1 MPRPRPRR
9 LALALALAALP
20 DAASAAGGGVQLF
33 LDLEGGVLW
42 PRYNDVQVP
51 NDTGTPFSLTDG
63 EFTTQAAPVIRFQ
76 AGARFGRHTLSGT
89 IAPIRVQGKGTGG
102 GSSILF
108 RGQTFTADES
118 TSFDYKFDT
127 YRLTYRYALVAHP
140 RFELALGATALV
152 RDAEIRLSEPGH
164 SAAEKN
170 VGVVPLLSF
179 RIAGSLGGPFWL
191 AVDGDALAAKQG
203 RAEDVLFALELRT
216 GKLAFRAGYRLLE
229 GGADSSSVYNF
240 AWFHQVVA
248 GVRYEL

>member
-1 MPRPRPRR
+1 MPRPR
-9 LALALALAALP
+9 LVAVALAFAAALP
-20 DAASAAGGGVQLF
+20 AVASAAGGGAQPF

-51 NDTGTPFSLTDG
+51 NDTGTRFSLVDG
-63 EFTTQAAPVIRFQ
+63 EFATQTAPVVRFQ
-76 AGARFGRHTLSGT
+76 AGARWGRHALSAT
-89 IAPIRVQGKGTGG
+89 FAPLRVHGNGTGG
-102 GSSILF
+102 APLLF
-108 RGQTFTADES
+108 RGQSFTADES
-118 TSFDYKFDT
+118 ASFDYKFDT
-127 YRLTYRYALVAHP
+127 YRLTYRYALVAKR

-164 SAAEKN
+164 STAEKN

-179 RIAGSLGGPFWL
+179 RIAGNLGGPFWL

-203 RAEDVLFALELRT
+203 RAEDVLFALEFRT
-216 GKLAFRAGYRLLE
+216 GELAFRAGYRLLE
-229 GGADSSSVYNF
+229 GGTDSSSVYNF